1 MALLP
6 SPGRVEHEDINL
18 PKLIRVGK
26 PQFNVAPTSAG
37 TKLLVSSFLSTFL
50 LTYPGSQF
58 RSPSY
63 VRCLFLSSS
72 LFIFPR
78 IIARLRFGEAHL
90 PTAA

>member
-37 TKLLVSSFLSTFL
+37 TKLLVSSFLSIFL
-50 LTYPGSQF
+50 LTYPGSF
-58 RSPSY
+58 DHLLMFAVSFYHTPLY
-63 VRCLFLSSS
+63 FLSY
-72 LFIFPR
+72 
-78 IIARLRFGEAHL
+78 HC
-90 PTAA
+90 